1 MFTTIFGIVLLGS
14 TIYCWRAP
22 DLAIPNTMTLL
33 IGVWLASIYAILI
46 SPAYPI
52 AFAVLV
58 DCLAG
63 WYVIRKKNQPII
75 HDWQIIVAI
84 LFASQVLCHIAYFA
98 NITAY
103 GTKPNVSLYLNLLA
117 MLAYAQIFV
126 VAGAKW
132 LDGPTGTKLG
142 EYYLVGSLRRGLLHS
157 RAWNTKQNQGP
168 QA

>member
-1 MFTTIFGIVLLGS
+1 MLTTIFGIILFLT

-46 SPAYPI
+46 SPAYPV

-63 WYVIRKKNQPII
+63 WYVIRKANQPKI

-103 GTKPNVSLYLNLLA
+103 GTKPNVSIYLNLLA
-117 MLAYAQIFV
+117 VLAYAQIFV

-132 LDGPTGTKLG
+132 LDGPTGKKLG
-142 EYYLVGSLRRGLLHS
+142 KLYLVGNLRSRLLHS
-157 RAWNTKQNQGP
+157 REWNTKTDQGKKT
-168 QA
+168 